1 MKIAGDTHLGYCTN
15 IHAAESWEET
25 FEQLKTHIPAI
36 KQAVA
41 PEERYGIGLRLS
53 AQAANELEGE
63 AMDAFRRWLD
73 ERDCYVFTINGF
85 PYGDFHASRVKEHV
99 YEPDW
104 TTAARLDYTN
114 RLFDILAELL
124 PDDVAEG
131 SVSTLPGS
139 FKPFGI
145 SNEGLRAMRRNLTNC
160 ARHVADLAHRVGKD
174 LHLGLEPE
182 PLGYFETSRET
193 VDFILALLDS
203 HGDWMQPFIGVNYD
217 TCHLA
222 VEYEEPAEA
231 LDRLANANIR
241 ISKMH
246 LSSAL
251 KVDPRKDGWKLLKPF
266 SEDTYL
272 HQVVIREGDELRR
285 EVDLPDAMAE
295 ATRTNQLGEE
305 WRVHF
310 HIPLSDEPAA
320 PLQSTRDHL
329 EGALV
334 WLAQHPGACHHLEME
349 TYTWDVLPKSLQRG
363 DVDEQIIAE
372 YQWTLKALDTA
383 GLR

>member
-1 MKIAGDTHLGYCTN
+1 MKIGDLHLGYCTN

-25 FEQLKTHIPAI
+25 FGQLKTHIPPI
-36 KQAVA
+36 KRSVA
-41 PEERYGIGLRLS
+41 PEQRYGIGLRLS
-53 AQAANELEGE
+53 AQAANELSGD
-63 AMDAFRRWLD
+63 AMTVFRHWLD
-73 ERDCYVFTINGF
+73 AQDCYVFTINGF

-104 TTAARLDYTN
+104 TTDSRLTYTN

-124 PDDVAEG
+124 PDDLGEG

-139 FKPFGI
+139 FKPFDVR
-145 SNEGLRAMRRNLTNC
+145 SDGLREMRRNLTNC
-160 ARHVADLAHRVGKD
+160 ARHIADLAHRVEKD

-182 PLGYFETSRET
+182 PLGYFETSDET
-193 VDFILALLDS
+193 VDFILALFDS

-222 VEYEEPAEA
+222 VEFEEPDAA
-231 LDRLANANIR
+231 LTRLLRSNIR
-241 ISKMH
+241 LSKMH

-251 KVDPRKDGWKLLKPF
+251 KLDPRGGGWEALKPF
-266 SEDTYL
+266 AEDTYL
-272 HQVVIREGDELRR
+272 HQVVIRSGDTLRR
-285 EVDLPDAMAE
+285 IVDLPE
-295 ATRTNQLGEE
+295 ALIEAARTDDLGDE

-329 EGALV
+329 EGSLS
-334 WLAQHPGACHHLEME
+334 WLSSHPGACHHLEME
-349 TYTWDVLPKSLQRG
+349 TYTWDVLPKPLHRD
-363 DVDEQIIAE
+363 DVDAQIIAE
-372 YQWTLKALDTA
+372 YEWTLAALAKAKY
-383 GLR
+383 